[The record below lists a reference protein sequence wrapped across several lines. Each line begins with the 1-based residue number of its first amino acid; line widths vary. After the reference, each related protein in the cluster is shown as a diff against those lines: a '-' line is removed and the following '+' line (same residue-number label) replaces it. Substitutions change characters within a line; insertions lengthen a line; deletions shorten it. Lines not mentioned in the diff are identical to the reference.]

1 MGQTVRQ
8 VRHFYVANKFTVS
21 DGFTPDK
28 HLDTVGDLGE
38 MKAFI
43 NDSKNHLY
51 FEYRGHGGVTRTDLI
66 PLKHITYVN
75 LSKKEDLRL
84 KLKAYKVTFPSLL
97 TTDHFSVCVK
107 VSGLK
112 NLAEYDAQQ
121 VIAHFDANSVDAI
134 KEMAIHL
141 AKGIE
146 KTLFNV
152 LEVFISSSSDDVDPG
167 TLVPV
172 TAKSTLATL
181 NSATAEGI
189 VIKEAKP
196 EKWNEYN
203 RFRRIMFEVVPS
215 ISAGKGP
222 QISVANLDY
231 TSPDN
236 YVGNGISVVDDEYF
250 YLGVRGQQYPIMA
263 GYLASSLG
271 VAEQN
276 KEYDILDI
284 HYVHQGPGETNIYSE
299 KDITI
304 AGKLSELETIFEKV
318 KGAKETTLVQ
328 PTAPKKGPALEEC

>member
-8 VRHFYVANKFTVS
+8 VRHFYVANKFEVS

-28 HLDTVGDLGE
+28 HLDTAGALGE

-84 KLKAYKVTFPSLL
+84 KLRGYMINFPSPAVENK
-97 TTDHFSVCVK
+97 FSVCIK

-121 VIAHFDANSVDAI
+121 VIAHYEYGNDAV
-134 KEMAIHL
+134 KQMAIHL

-152 LEVFISSSSDDVDPG
+152 LQVFVSDSTDPTTG
-167 TLVPV
+167 NLYPV
-172 TAKSTLATL
+172 TAKSTLASL
-181 NSATAEGI
+181 NSATAESI

-196 EKWNEYN
+196 EKWNEIN
-203 RFRRIMFEVVPS
+203 RFRRIMFEITPS
-215 ISAGKGP
+215 IVAGEGP
-222 QISVANLDY
+222 TIKPVKFDSTNAN
-231 TSPDN
+231 N

-271 VAEQN
+271 VADET

-284 HYVHQGPGETNIYSE
+284 HYVHQGAGETNIYSE

-304 AGKLSELETIFEKV
+304 AGKASELETLFEKV